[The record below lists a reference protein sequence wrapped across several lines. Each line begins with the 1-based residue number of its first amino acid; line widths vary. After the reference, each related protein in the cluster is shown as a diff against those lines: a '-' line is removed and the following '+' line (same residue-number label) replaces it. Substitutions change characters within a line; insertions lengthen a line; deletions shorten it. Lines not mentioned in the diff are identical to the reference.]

1 MSNVWQM
8 CVYWGNI
15 ACLYIDYMFIICS
28 NHDIIKSTERM
39 LISEFDIKDLGVTDV
54 ILGMK
59 ISRTSDGLVLS

>member
-1 MSNVWQM
+1 
-8 CVYWGNI
+8 
-15 ACLYIDYMFIICS
+15 MFIICS
-28 NHDIIKSTERM
+28 NHVIIKSTERM

>member
-1 MSNVWQM
+1 MCDK
-8 CVYWGNI
+8 CVYI
-15 ACLYIDYMFIICS
+15 KETLRVSILIICS

-39 LISEFDIKDLGVTDV
+39 LISKFDIKDLGVTDV